1 MAMNNLHENTP
12 NELPGDDEIASRARA
27 IFRTAC
33 EQADSY
39 HTLRLGLA
47 RRKAVNAGSAHSAL
61 KVWAP
66 LAGAAACCA
75 LVAGVVWLHPVNR
88 LQPSSPIAV
97 AAPAGFNQGGPDS
110 GDADEAIPEV
120 GSNQMEVVQDLDFYR
135 WLAVQPVMAS
145 ATPAASGHR

>member
-1 MAMNNLHENTP
+1 MSKLHENT
-12 NELPGDDEIASRARA
+12 LDDMPGDDEVAARARA

-47 RRKAVNAGSAHSAL
+47 RRKAANAGSAHRAL

-75 LVAGVVWLHPVNR
+75 LVVGVVWLHPANR
-88 LQPSSPIAV
+88 LQPSSSIA
-97 AAPAGFNQGGPDS
+97 AAMPADFNQGSPGQS
-110 GDADEAIPEV
+110 DADEAIPEV

-135 WLAVQPVMAS
+135 WLAAQPAMAS
-145 ATPAASGHR
+145 AAPARSRH

>member
-1 MAMNNLHENTP
+1 MSNLHENTL
-12 NELPGDDEIASRARA
+12 NDLPDDDEVASRARA

-47 RRKAVNAGSAHSAL
+47 RRKAVNAGSAHRGL

-75 LVAGVVWLHPVNR
+75 LVVGVVWLHPAGK
-88 LQPSSPIAV
+88 LQSSSPIA
-97 AAPAGFNQGGPDS
+97 AATPALSSQS
-110 GDADEAIPEV
+110 DADEAIPEV

-135 WLAVQPVMAS
+135 WLAAQPAMAS
-145 ATPAASGHR
+145 AVPPRSTR

>member
-1 MAMNNLHENTP
+1 MNEMHENIL
-12 NELPGDDEIASRARA
+12 NGLPGDDEIASRARA

-47 RRKAVNAGSAHSAL
+47 RRKASSARPAHGAL

-75 LVAGVVWLHPVNR
+75 LVIGVVWLHPANR
-88 LQPSSPIAV
+88 LQPSSPIAM
-97 AAPAGFNQGGPDS
+97 ATPAVSSQ
-110 GDADEAIPEV
+110 GDADEAIPDV
-120 GSNQMEVVQDLDFYR
+120 ASNQMEVVQDLDFYR
-135 WLAVQPVMAS
+135 WLAAQPAMAS
-145 ATPAASGHR
+145 ATPAGSGR

>member
-1 MAMNNLHENTP
+1 MSKLHENTL
-12 NELPGDDEIASRARA
+12 NDLPGDDEITARARTL
-27 IFRTAC
+27 FRTAC

-47 RRKAVNAGSAHSAL
+47 RRKAVNAGSAHRAL

-75 LVAGVVWLHPVNR
+75 LVVGVVWLQPAGR
-88 LQPSSPIAV
+88 LQPSSPTATATPAV
-97 AAPAGFNQGGPDS
+97 FNQGGPTQS
-110 GDADEAIPEV
+110 DADEAIPEV

-135 WLAVQPVMAS
+135 WLAAQPAMAS
-145 ATPAASGHR
+145 AAPAGSGR

>member
-1 MAMNNLHENTP
+1 MAMNNLHENTC
-12 NELPGDDEIASRARA
+12 NDVPGDDEVASRARA

-47 RRKAVNAGSAHSAL
+47 RRKAMNAGSAHRAV

-66 LAGAAACCA
+66 LAGAAVCCA
-75 LVAGVVWLHPVNR
+75 LVVGVVWLQPVGR
-88 LQPSSPIAV
+88 LQPSSPIATTT
-97 AAPAGFNQGGPDS
+97 PAVSTQ

-135 WLAVQPVMAS
+135 WLAAQPAMAS
-145 ATPAASGHR
+145 AAPVGSGRR